1 MADPEDLDDTFIT
14 AFKINSKEQSK
25 KKSRVE
31 LLESLGAPG
40 QDILSHYQHLQK
52 LADDLDDKV
61 KKTLNEHEKDF
72 FVAYRTHMYAV
83 QKDFKQLKQK
93 ADEEETKTRR
103 DAKVHSLEKELQW
116 FMNEALRLDELCK
129 KYKQELDVWKG
140 KAEALDEDRHFLEDQ
155 IKTSKRHNGLLRG
168 AVEKAQQ
175 AAYKAL
181 VHGPVVEEEELQ
193 VQQVVPQEQLAQELE
208 QRYLQTI
215 AQLKRR
221 LKEERGQ
228 IAQLRQ
234 ARSNPWA
241 ETSQLEEFFK
251 ASIHEVKEEMVSRM
265 QKHRQNTLA
274 NPRGRG
280 TASAKHISYADFTAT
295 DKRQVIQKLL
305 SNEEVLVFLYGKL
318 FPHKEAAETSDG
330 ALLPVVGSSTV
341 SAAQA

>member
-1 MADPEDLDDTFIT
+1 
-14 AFKINSKEQSK
+14 
-25 KKSRVE
+25 
-31 LLESLGAPG
+31 
-40 QDILSHYQHLQK
+40 
-52 LADDLDDKV
+52 LDDKV
-61 KKTLNEHEKDF
+61 KRTLNEHEKDF

-155 IKTSKRHNGLLRG
+155 IKTSKRHNVLLRG

-181 VHGPVVEEEELQ
+181 VHGPPVSEEPSAVRALDQ
-193 VQQVVPQEQLAQELE
+193 PQETLAAELE

-221 LKEERGQ
+221 LKDERAQ

-234 ARSNPWA
+234 ARANPWA
-241 ETSQLEEFFK
+241 ETSQLEEYFK
-251 ASIHEVKEEMVSRM
+251 ESIDEVREDMVSRM

-274 NPRGRG
+274 NPRGRPD
-280 TASAKHISYADFTAT
+280 ASKQQIQFTDFTAT

-305 SNEEVLVFLYGKL
+305 SNESVLVFLYGKL
-318 FPHKEAAETSDG
+318 FPHKEAAETTEGS
-330 ALLPVVGSSTV
+330 LLPVVGSTSV
-341 SAAQA
+341 SAAQG